1 MLVAG
6 ILVLTPGFAAKIA
19 WLVGLVTLFLAWR
32 FRAGFSKLVFA
43 LIAAAFLLGP
53 TIARKLD
60 HPDNFRPLIAAESEF
75 AQMRWTVA
83 IAHRLHI
90 WGYAATQT
98 LEHPILGW
106 GLDAS
111 RSIPGGKGPIKPED
125 LGFIRSDLSM
135 NAAAWLDRGD
145 AVHLSLHTH
154 NATLQIWLELGL
166 AGALFAGGLVIFLV
180 NATVHHRHAAGLALC
195 LSALVIANLSYGI
208 WQSWWLAGL
217 WLIAALYLIG
227 IEQEEAALVP
237 KTSKHTAS

>member
-1 MLVAG
+1 
-6 ILVLTPGFAAKIA
+6 
-19 WLVGLVTLFLAWR
+19 
-32 FRAGFSKLVFA
+32 
-43 LIAAAFLLGP
+43 
-53 TIARKLD
+53 
-60 HPDNFRPLIAAESEF
+60 
-75 AQMRWTVA
+75 
-83 IAHRLHI
+83 
-90 WGYAATQT
+90 
-98 LEHPILGW
+98 
-106 GLDAS
+106 
-111 RSIPGGKGPIKPED
+111 
-125 LGFIRSDLSM
+125 M
-135 NAAAWLDRGD
+135 NAAAWLYRGD